1 MAERAAPRPP
11 GGLAFEVRTA
21 WRELRGSWARLLLVS
36 LCLAAGF
43 AAFFA
48 TALFSARVLK
58 GVRAE
63 SRAILGGD
71 AALSV
76 NGLFPPDLRR
86 KAEDLPGVEAST
98 LLYDF
103 ATVAEGNGQARLVEV
118 RAVEAGYP
126 LAGRLSLEPPAP
138 REAGAVYV
146 ERALAEGWSLG
157 PQAAVGLGGRA
168 FPAKGILA
176 FDESRQASAFALGPR
191 VLMDRGDAEAAGLL
205 TARSRLSGKLI
216 LRYGPKADAKVLEKA
231 LRGLATGE
239 PARVRVQTHEDAAA
253 ALARPLRN
261 LNRFVQ
267 QLGVMTLLLSTLGA
281 WAILSAFLGARA
293 RDAAILRCLGVGPSG
308 PFRIYGLL
316 VVMLLAGAL
325 LLGFGAGLAAAAAVP
340 RLLGDLIPAALQG
353 SALGWP
359 PALESGLAVLLV
371 LLLCLPALLAL
382 RGASPL
388 GLLRE
393 GLDAR
398 APGLLTALCLG
409 AAALAAALLL
419 VRSAPTPQAG
429 WGMVAGLGSLFLLLY
444 GSARLLVWGFRR
456 AGLRAPLPLRLGLG
470 QLGARPTLTGL
481 LMAVMGLAVFLTL
494 SAQLVKDDVV
504 GPLQAQTS
512 AAEKPNLFLL
522 DVQPAQR
529 EGVLA
534 LLAKE
539 GARKPLEAPIV
550 RARLVSVAGRP
561 VVDRRRA
568 ERIRDRDAE
577 RDRGEDRGEGFRT
590 REQNL
595 TFRERPGSSETV
607 VAGRFWDPGGPP
619 SDGISLEEGFATAIG
634 ARLGDPMAFEVQGQE
649 LKGRVTS
656 LRKVKWQSFQPNF
669 FIVLHPSLLQ
679 GAPALHLVAAEADPG
694 ARARIQNGLARSF
707 PNVTPIDVSEI
718 LAKVDRILQTVA
730 IVTRVLAGLMIASA
744 LLVLAASLLAGRLG
758 RARDLA
764 LLRTLGATDAVLL
777 RSLAWE
783 FALLGGTA
791 ALLSAVLAWNL
802 ARLYVVRVLEL
813 DSSPSLVS
821 ALALLLIAAALTAAV
836 GLAGSARALRQ
847 KPLEVLRGE

>member
-1 MAERAAPRPP
+1 MAEAP
-11 GGLAFEVRTA
+11 GGIAFEARTA
-21 WRELRGSWARLLLVS
+21 WRELKGSWARLLLVS

-76 NGLFPPDLRR
+76 NGLFPDGLRER
-86 KAEDLPGVEAST
+86 ASALPGVEAST

-103 ATVAEGNGQARLVEV
+103 ATVAEGSGQARLVEV

-126 LAGRLSLEPPAP
+126 LAGRLVLVPAGPLASGGVLLERP
-138 REAGAVYV
+138 
-146 ERALAEGWSLG
+146 LAEAWGLKPG
-157 PQAAVGLGGRA
+157 DPAATVRLGGRA
-168 FPAKGILA
+168 FPVQALLA
-176 FDESRQASAFALGPR
+176 LDESRQASAFALGPR
-191 VLMDRGDAEAAGLL
+191 VLMARADAEAAGLL
-205 TARSRLSGKLI
+205 TLRSRLSGRLI
-216 LRYGPKADAKVLEKA
+216 LRYAPGADAKALEA
-231 LRGLATGE
+231 QLRRLAAGE
-239 PARVRVQTHEDAAA
+239 PQRVRVQSHEDAAA

-281 WAILSAFLGARA
+281 WAILSAYLGARA
-293 RDAAILRCLGVGPSG
+293 RDAAILRCLGVGPGG

-316 VVMLLAGAL
+316 VLMLLGLAL

-359 PALESGLAVLLV
+359 PPMESALAVLLV

-382 RGASPL
+382 RDASPL

-398 APGLLTALCLG
+398 APGLLTGLCLG

-419 VRSAPTPQAG
+419 VRSAPAPAVG
-429 WGMVAGLGSLFLLLY
+429 WAMVAGLGALFLLLY
-444 GSARLLVWGFRR
+444 GSARLLVWAFRR
-456 AGLRAPLPLRLGLG
+456 VGLRAPLPLRLGLG
-470 QLGARPTLTGL
+470 QLGAKPTLTGL

-512 AAEKPNLFLL
+512 AAEKPNLFLM

-539 GARKPLEAPIV
+539 GARAPLEAPIV

-561 VVDRRRA
+561 VVDRRNA
-568 ERIRDRDAE
+568 ERERDRIEA
-577 RDRGEDRGEGFRT
+577 RDRGEDRGENFRT

-595 TFRERPGSSETV
+595 TFRDRPGASEAV
-607 VAGRFWDPGGPP
+607 VAGRFWQPGGPP
-619 SDGISLEEGFATAIG
+619 SDEVSLEEGFATAIG
-634 ARLGDPMAFEVQGQE
+634 AKLGDGMVFDVQGQE
-649 LKGRVTS
+649 LRGRVTS
-656 LRKVKWQSFQPNF
+656 LRKVRWQSFQPNF
-669 FIVLHPSLLQ
+669 FIVLHPSLLRD
-679 GAPALHLVAAEADPG
+679 APALHLVAAEADAG
-694 ARARIQNGLARSF
+694 ARARIQNGLAKAF

-718 LAKVDRILQTVA
+718 LGKVDRILQTVA

-791 ALLSAVLAWNL
+791 ALLSAALAWNL
-802 ARLYVVRVLEL
+802 ARLYVTRVLEL
-813 DSSPSLVS
+813 DSSPSLVA
-821 ALALLLIAAALTAAV
+821 ALVLLLLAAALTAAV
-836 GLAGSARALRQ
+836 GLAGSVKALRL

>member
-1 MAERAAPRPP
+1 MADLP
-11 GGLAFEVRTA
+11 GGLAFEARVA
-21 WRELRGSWARLLLVS
+21 WRELRGSWARLLLVA

-48 TALFSARVLK
+48 TALFSARVLR

-71 AALSV
+71 AALTV
-76 NGLFPPDLRR
+76 NGLFPGGLRER
-86 KAEDLPGVEAST
+86 AAALPGVESST

-118 RAVEAGYP
+118 RAVEGGYP
-126 LAGRLSLEPPAP
+126 LAGRLTLEPAVA
-138 REAGAVYV
+138 RQAGAVYG
-146 ERALAEGWSLG
+146 ERALVEGWNLEPGALVS
-157 PQAAVGLGGRA
+157 LGGRA
-168 FPAKGILA
+168 FPLKGILA

-191 VLMDRGDAEAAGLL
+191 LLMDRADAEAAGLL

-216 LRYGPKADAKVLEKA
+216 LRYGPKADPKALETA
-231 LRGLATGE
+231 LRGLAAHETV
-239 PARVRVQTHEDAAA
+239 RVRVQTHEDAAA
-253 ALARPLRN
+253 ALAQPLRN

-281 WAILSAFLGARA
+281 WAILSAYLGARA
-293 RDAAILRCLGVGPSG
+293 RDAAILRCLGVGPGG

-316 VVMLLAGAL
+316 VLMLLGLAL

-340 RLLGDLIPAALQG
+340 RVLGDLIPAALQG
-353 SALGWP
+353 GALGWP
-359 PALESGLAVLLV
+359 PPLESALAVLLV

-398 APGLLTALCLG
+398 TPTLLTGLCLG

-419 VRSAPTPQAG
+419 VRSAPTPAAG
-429 WGMVAGLGSLFLLLY
+429 WAMVAGLGSLFLLLY
-444 GSARLLVWGFRR
+444 GSARLLVWMFRR
-456 AGLRAPLPLRLGLG
+456 VGLRSPLPLRLGLG
-470 QLGARPTLTGL
+470 QLGAKPTLTGL

-512 AAEKPNLFLL
+512 AAEKPNLFLM

-539 GARKPLEAPIV
+539 GAKAPLEAPIV

-561 VVDRRRA
+561 VVDRRNA
-568 ERIRDRDAE
+568 ERERDRSEA

-595 TFRERPGSSETV
+595 TFRDRPGASEAV
-607 VAGRFWDPGGPP
+607 VAGRFWAAGGPAA
-619 SDGISLEEGFATAIG
+619 DEISLEEGFATAIG
-634 ARLGDPMAFEVQGQE
+634 AKLGDAMVFDVQGQE
-649 LKGRVTS
+649 LRGRVTS
-656 LRKVKWQSFQPNF
+656 LRKVRWQSFQPNF
-669 FIVLHPSLLQ
+669 FIVLHPSLLKD
-679 GAPALHLVAAEADPG
+679 APALHLVAAEADPG
-694 ARARIQNGLARSF
+694 ARARIQNGLARGF

-718 LAKVDRILQTVA
+718 LGKVDRILQTVA

-783 FALLGGTA
+783 FTLLGGTA

-821 ALALLLIAAALTAAV
+821 ALVLLLLAAALTAAV
-836 GLAGSARALRQ
+836 GLAGSVKALRL